1 MEENTKGYLDID
13 SYFYLRESHAKFD
26 ALEDY
31 LSIMD
36 KQVTT
41 IVHEQSEQR
50 KKDIEDVSDTLNGE
64 DQILYIEHRNA
75 EYEQFER
82 YFAEN
87 FRYSFI
93 VLVWLVIEDELKRVC
108 LEIRRRKGLELR
120 KLDRNRVFEQCKK
133 ILKEDVGIAIANIT
147 YWSNICDLR
156 KIRNCIVHTAGFID
170 RLGDKDKEQLKQL
183 VEKYLDLHLDDFDQH
198 LRITTEYCTL
208 AIQNTKGFFFELFD
222 NVDIKYWKV
231 KS

>member
-1 MEENTKGYLDID
+1 MNFKT
-13 SYFYLRESHAKFD
+13 
-26 ALEDY
+26 
-31 LSIMD
+31 LS
-36 KQVTT
+36 
-41 IVHEQSEQR
+41 
-50 KKDIEDVSDTLNGE
+50 
-64 DQILYIEHRNA
+64 
-75 EYEQFER
+75 ER

-222 NVDIKYWKV
+222 QVDIKPWKV